1 MTLLTDVFLSTP
13 PSVVL
18 FSAAATELLA
28 AASKDVGGTEER
40 PGTRKPVGL
49 EEEMGSRCSFVSGRR
64 VCAAL
69 GSHFFHSLLR

>member
-18 FSAAATELLA
+18 FSAAATKLLA

-49 EEEMGSRCSFVSGRR
+49 EEEMGSRCVGKTGMCS
-64 VCAAL
+64 L
-69 GSHFFHSLLR
+69 GFPFLP